1 MQGGLF
7 STLLKPCP
15 HALRNAK
22 HLAGPNLVGIVQ
34 LVLVR
39 VEHLHVRVRVAEM
52 LLGDVL
58 SVSPGCTV

>member
-15 HALRNAK
+15 HALRNLK

-39 VEHLHVRVRVAEM
+39 VEHLMYAFALPRCSLAM
-52 LLGDVL
+52 
-58 SVSPGCTV
+58 C